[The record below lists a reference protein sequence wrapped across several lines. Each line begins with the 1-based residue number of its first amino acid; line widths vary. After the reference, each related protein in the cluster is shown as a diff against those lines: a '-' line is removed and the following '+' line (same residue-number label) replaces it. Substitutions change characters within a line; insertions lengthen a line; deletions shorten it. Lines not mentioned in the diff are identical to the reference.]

1 MSSSDFE
8 ERIGYV
14 FKNPSLLEKALTH
27 SSATNELVDGASK
40 NNERLEFLGDAV
52 FDVIISEYFYHRMAD
67 VEVGKLSKLRALV
80 VCERSLSECAKRYR
94 INEELRLGRGE
105 ELNGGRNR
113 SSILADA
120 MEAVIG
126 AVYLDGG
133 FEAATDFVLSAFETT
148 IEKAL
153 SGMLYRDFKTEL
165 QEFLQAQKEVEI
177 RYLVDR
183 EEGPDHNKTFY
194 VSLWDGEEK
203 LGEGSGK
210 TKKEAEQNAARAA
223 LEGYGVVF

>member
-1 MSSSDFE
+1 
-8 ERIGYV
+8 
-14 FKNPSLLEKALTH
+14 
-27 SSATNELVDGASK
+27 
-40 NNERLEFLGDAV
+40 
-52 FDVIISEYFYHRMAD
+52 
-67 VEVGKLSKLRALV
+67 
-80 VCERSLSECAKRYR
+80 
-94 INEELRLGRGE
+94 
-105 ELNGGRNR
+105 
-113 SSILADA
+113 
-120 MEAVIG
+120 MEAVVG
-126 AVYLDGG
+126 AIYLDGG
-133 FEAATDFVLSAFETT
+133 FEAATDFVLSAFEIT

-194 VSLWDGEEK
+194 VSLWDGEKK